1 VGCPDCGEVNPA
13 GQRYCNA
20 CAAELPTEGLA
31 SDATPGSGRNPSSL
45 IPRHLADRIREN
57 AATPAGERKQ
67 VTVLFCDV
75 VGSMKLAEQ
84 LDTETWHSVM
94 DRLLALI
101 SGVVHRFEGTVD
113 KFTGDGAMALFGAP
127 IAHEDHARR
136 ACYAALAIRDSV
148 VELSEQVR
156 DEHGIE
162 LLIRLGLNSGEVV
175 VGAIGE
181 DLDLEST
188 AVGHTVGL
196 AKRMESAAEPGSACL
211 TEQTARLVVG
221 YLDLRDLGEQEVR
234 GASEPLR
241 VFALRGVGP
250 ARGALDV
257 SRLRGL
263 TRFVGRER
271 ELGHLEEA
279 LHLALAGEGQVVG
292 VVGEPGVGKSRV
304 CAELAARC
312 RSSGIAVFEA
322 AAHAH
327 TSGVPFL
334 PALEMLRS
342 FFGIAPSDADDPARE
357 RVAERLRAL
366 DGHLA
371 RELPLLLD
379 FLGIPDAEHP
389 AEAMSPE
396 ARQRRL
402 LALVRGLVHAQSAR
416 APTLIVLEDLQ
427 WVDPASERLLANL
440 IEALPGTRNLTVLN
454 FRPGYRAEWMG
465 RAHCHQLALPPLGE
479 EAGAEL
485 ISELLGPDPS
495 LRGLSALIGER
506 AAGNPFFSEQIV
518 RSLAERG
525 EIEGGPGAFR
535 LARPKVEIDVPET
548 VQAVLSARIDRLS
561 EREKAVLQ
569 TAAVIGREFELRL
582 LGEVAALPEDEL
594 DSVLRK
600 LIETELV
607 FEVELYPESRFA
619 FRHPLTRDV
628 AYGSQLSKRRARTH
642 AAIAR
647 ALQTLEP
654 ERLDE
659 GAALIAYHFEAAGE
673 PLEEA
678 RWHARAAVWAGF
690 KDPAA
695 AQGHWQRVRALDPE
709 LPKSTEADVLRATS
723 RLMLITVGWR
733 LGADVEQIRELFE
746 EGREI
751 AERSG
756 DRATLAL
763 LHTGLG
769 FAVGT
774 CGGDVPEWVRLANEG
789 VQIAE
794 EVGDPGLLVSALFAS
809 VYPGY
814 LAGRF
819 EQALGAADR
828 VLELS
833 AQDPQLGTGVIVANP
848 RAMATSFRALPLISL
863 GRLGEARR
871 ALAEGAELCRRF
883 DRESL
888 GWTHCF
894 HCLLALW
901 GGDPAGADA
910 VAHAREAAEIAETL
924 GDAFSRASASGWL
937 GAVQASVGELDEA
950 ERHFERALALIA
962 ERSAGLEVE
971 PQVRQWRAAALAAS
985 GELERAVAEA
995 ELALRLAAERG
1006 VRSSDPGVRYSLA
1019 GVLIERRSPGDA
1031 ERADGLLDEA
1041 ERIAREIGACPD
1053 LVWIARA
1060 RARLCA
1066 LRGDTNGRERALT
1079 EALELARRI
1088 DARGLIAELEGTD
1101 TRAALPR
1108 PT

>member
-1 VGCPDCGEVNPA
+1 MNPA

-20 CAAELPTEGLA
+20 CAAELSAGGPA
-31 SDATPGSGRNPSSL
+31 RDAAQVSARDPSSL
-45 IPRHLADRIREN
+45 IPEHLADRMREG
-57 AATPAGERKQ
+57 AAALAGERKQ
-67 VTVLFCDV
+67 VTVLFCDI
-75 VGSMKLAEQ
+75 VGSMKLAER
-84 LDTETWHSVM
+84 LDAETWHSIM
-94 DRLLALI
+94 DRLLVLI
-101 SGVVHRFEGTVD
+101 SEVVHRFEGTVD
-113 KFTGDGAMALFGAP
+113 KYTGDGAMALFGAP

-148 VELSEQVR
+148 EELSEQLR

-162 LLIRLGLNSGEVV
+162 FLLRLGLNSGEVV
-175 VGAIGE
+175 IGTIGD

-188 AVGHTVGL
+188 ALGHTVGL

-211 TEQTARLVVG
+211 TEQTARLVAG
-221 YLDLRDLGEQEVR
+221 YLDLRDLGEREVK
-234 GASEPLR
+234 GAGEPLR

-250 ARGALDV
+250 ARRALDV

-263 TRFVGRER
+263 TRFVGREA

-279 LHLALAGEGQVVG
+279 LELALAGEGLAVG

-312 RSSGIAVFEA
+312 RERGIAVFEA
-322 AAHAH
+322 AAQAH

-334 PALEMLRS
+334 AALEMLRS
-342 FFGIAPSDADDPARE
+342 FFGIAQGDADELARR
-357 RVAERLRAL
+357 RVTGRLRAL

-371 RELPLLLD
+371 RELPLVLD
-379 FLGIPDAEHP
+379 FLGIPAAERP
-389 AEAMSPE
+389 AETMSPE

-402 LALVRGLVHAQSAR
+402 LALVRGLVHAQSAQT
-416 APTLIVLEDLQ
+416 PTLIVLEDLQ
-427 WVDPASERLLANL
+427 WVDPASERFLANL
-440 IEALPGTRNLTVLN
+440 IEALPGTRILTVLN

-465 RAHCHQLALPPLGE
+465 RAHYRQLPLPPLGK
-479 EAGAEL
+479 EAGAAL

-495 LRGLSALIGER
+495 LRGPSALILER
-506 AAGNPFFSEQIV
+506 AAGNPFFCEQIV

-535 LARPKVEIDVPET
+535 LAHPQVEIDVPVT

-561 EREKAVLQ
+561 ERQKAVLQ
-569 TAAVIGREFELRL
+569 IAAVIGREFERRL
-582 LGEVAALPEDEL
+582 LGEVADLPEGEL
-594 DSVLRK
+594 DSVLHE
-600 LIETELV
+600 LIEAELV
-607 FEVELYPESRFA
+607 FEVELYPQPRFA
-619 FRHPLTRDV
+619 FRHPLTQDV
-628 AYGSQLSKRRARTH
+628 AFGSQLSKGRARTH

-659 GAALIAYHFEAAGE
+659 GAALIAHHFEAAGK
-673 PLEEA
+673 PLEAA

-695 AQGHWQRVRALDPE
+695 AQGHWQRVRTLDPE
-709 LPKSTEADVLRATS
+709 LPKSTEADLLRASS

-733 LGADVEQIRELFE
+733 LGADVEEVRELFE

-774 CGGDVPEWVRLANEG
+774 CGGDMPEWVRLANEG

-794 EVGDPGLLVSALFAS
+794 GVGDPGLQVSALFAA
-809 VYPGY
+809 VYPRY

-819 EQALGAADR
+819 EEALGAADR
-828 VLELS
+828 VLELT
-833 AQDPQLGTGVIVANP
+833 ARDPQLGSGVIVANP

-863 GRLGEARR
+863 GRLGEGRR
-871 ALAEGAELCRRF
+871 ALAEGAELCRRL

-901 GGDPAGADA
+901 GGDPAGSDT
-910 VAHAREAAEIAETL
+910 VAHAREAVEIAETL

-937 GAVQASVGELDEA
+937 GAVQASVGELDQARECFA
-950 ERHFERALALIA
+950 RALGLIDQ
-962 ERSAGLEVE
+962 RSAGLEVE

-985 GELERAVAEA
+985 GELERALAEA
-995 ELALRLAAERG
+995 ELALQLAGERG
-1006 VRSSDPGVRYSLA
+1006 VRSIDPGVRHSLA
-1019 GVLIERRSPGDA
+1019 EVLIERRAPGDA
-1031 ERADGLLDEA
+1031 ERAGELLDEA
-1041 ERIAREIGACPD
+1041 ERIAREIGARPD

-1066 LRGDTNGRERALT
+1066 LRDDTSGRERTLT
-1079 EALELARRI
+1079 EALEMARQI
-1088 DARGLIAELEGTD
+1088 DARGLIAQLETETGSHT
-1101 TRAALPR
+1101 ALPR
-1108 PT
+1108 PM